1 MRIAIRKIRRRA
13 ANVPHGHLG
22 HPGHADHSGLP
33 SLPGHPAHSRRRGR
47 LAALLVVG
55 ACLAGGASSVHA
67 QQAPLRVGTNVRSH
81 ANSVLAV
88 MSYTTVPDVTTS
100 SLSINNGTTGD
111 PGFWQTQ
118 LGGGFTLSRSFP
130 LYLEG
135 TLAYSRYDPT
145 FVASDGTESRTLPVR
160 WNTLSTTLGVGWDF
174 RLGDELVLRPILNG
188 SLGRVVSDLRAGQ
201 TLVNHVADLDLDFL
215 KNGALNAYGVGGSL
229 MLDFEH
235 YRESYEIDVELR
247 ATDIHLRSF
256 GSTSAGMQGSA
267 NAQQLSLWS
276 RWRAPTGWRALARP
290 VRYVLEAAYSQYFGD
305 SAGVLGFNNLT
316 SLGVGLELDS
326 SKYPVVVTRTRLMAR
341 YVFGRDVQGVSFGF
355 AMSF

>member
-1 MRIAIRKIRRRA
+1 M
-13 ANVPHGHLG
+13 
-22 HPGHADHSGLP
+22 
-33 SLPGHPAHSRRRGR
+33 
-47 LAALLVVG
+47 ALSATLS
-55 ACLAGGASSVHA
+55 CLTVAPLTVFA
-67 QQAPLRVGTNVRSH
+67 QAPPLRIGGDVKSH
-81 ANSVLAV
+81 ANSVLAI

-100 SLSINNGTTGD
+100 SLSINNGSTGN

-145 FVASDGTESRTLPVR
+145 FVASDGTEHRTLPVR
-160 WNTLSTTLGVGWDF
+160 WNTLSTTVGVGWDI
-174 RLGDELVLRPILNG
+174 RLADELVLRPILNG
-188 SLGRVVSDLRAGQ
+188 SIGRVASDLRIGE
-201 TLVNHVADLDLDFL
+201 TLVNRAADLNLQFL
-215 KNGALNAYGVGGSL
+215 ENGALNAYGLGGSL

-247 ATDIHLRSF
+247 LTDIHLHSF
-256 GSTSAGMQGSA
+256 GGTSAGVQGSA

-276 RWRAPTGWRALARP
+276 RWRAPTGLRALDRP

-341 YVFGRDVQGVSFGF
+341 YVFGHNVQGVSLGF

>member
-1 MRIAIRKIRRRA
+1 MCGTRRNLRWPPAIWPALLGALSCLTVA
-13 ANVPHGHLG
+13 AP
-22 HPGHADHSGLP
+22 
-33 SLPGHPAHSRRRGR
+33 
-47 LAALLVVG
+47 AAL
-55 ACLAGGASSVHA
+55 A
-67 QQAPLRVGTNVRSH
+67 QTTPLRVGTDVRSH
-81 ANSVLAV
+81 ANSVLAI

-100 SLSINNGTTGD
+100 SLSINNGSTGN

-118 LGGGFTLSRSFP
+118 LGGGFTISRSFP

-145 FVASDGTESRTLPVR
+145 FIASDGSESRALPVR
-160 WNTLSTTLGVGWDF
+160 WNTLSTTVGVGWDF
-174 RLGDELVLRPILNG
+174 RLADELVLRPILNG
-188 SLGRVVSDLRAGQ
+188 SLGRVVSDLRVGE
-201 TLVNHVADLDLDFL
+201 TLLDRATDLDTQFL
-215 KNGALNAYGVGGSL
+215 KNGALNAYGLGGSL

-235 YRESYEIDVELR
+235 YREAYEIDVELR
-247 ATDIHLRSF
+247 LTNIHLRSF
-256 GSTSAGMQGSA
+256 GSSSAGVQGNA

-276 RWRAPTGWRALARP
+276 RWRAPTGLRALDRP

-341 YVFGRDVQGVSFGF
+341 YVFGRNVQGVSFGF

>member
-1 MRIAIRKIRRRA
+1 MSFNGRTRTQANRRVTRH
-13 ANVPHGHLG
+13 V
-22 HPGHADHSGLP
+22 
-33 SLPGHPAHSRRRGR
+33 RW
-47 LAALLVVG
+47 LVMS
-55 ACLAGGASSVHA
+55 CLAV
-67 QQAPLRVGTNVRSH
+67 APFAAFGQSPGLRVGGDVKSH
-81 ANSVLAV
+81 ANSVLAI

-100 SLSINNGTTGD
+100 SLSINNGSTGN

-145 FVASDGTESRTLPVR
+145 FVASDGTEHRTLPVR
-160 WNTLSTTLGVGWDF
+160 WNTLSTTVGIGWDI
-174 RLGDELVLRPILNG
+174 RLADELVLRPILNG
-188 SLGRVVSDLRAGQ
+188 SVGRVASDLRIGE
-201 TLVNHVADLDLDFL
+201 TLVNRAADVNLQFL
-215 KNGALNAYGVGGSL
+215 ENGALNAYGLGGSL

-235 YRESYEIDVELR
+235 YREAYEIDVELR
-247 ATDIHLRSF
+247 LTDIHLHSF
-256 GSTSAGMQGSA
+256 GGSSAGVQGSA

-276 RWRAPTGWRALARP
+276 RWRAPTGLRALDRP

-341 YVFGRDVQGVSFGF
+341 YVFGHNVQGVSLGF